1 MNIRL
6 YNTLTSQKEVLAPL
20 NPGHY
25 RMYVCGPTVYD
36 LAHIGHA
43 RCYVIYDVLARHLRA
58 RGLQV
63 TYVRNVTDV
72 DDKIINR
79 ARELG
84 EDPVA
89 LAARVSVAY
98 EEDFAALFIL
108 PPDIEP
114 RVSQHLDE
122 IRGFITKL
130 IDRGVAYESDGDV
143 YFHVPA
149 FPAYGKLSH
158 RKMDELAMGASGR
171 TEDEE
176 AARKRNPADFALW
189 KKAHPGEVSWPSP
202 WGPGRPGWHI
212 ECSAMSGKHLGESFD
227 LHGGGLDLVFPHH
240 ENEIAQ
246 TEACTGHAMATLWM
260 HNGFVQVNKEKMSK
274 SLGNFFGCRDVFA
287 KAEPE
292 AVRFGMFTVHYRSP
306 LNLDWTQDETGKVTG
321 FPLFE
326 DAERRLEYLYEARL
340 RVAGIPDKRIGGKE
354 EAPPPEL
361 AMFAERLAESLDDDL
376 NMPVALAHTN
386 DFLRAANELCD
397 RALGKGGQV
406 PASWL
411 AAAQGGFSALA
422 EHLGVGTQDPEL
434 FLRRVRDRRA
444 KAAGIEPAWVDE
456 QLVVRANA
464 RKEKNF
470 ALSDEV
476 RDELAAKGVKI
487 LDTPAGTTWKLA

>member
-6 YNTLTSQKEVLAPL
+6 YNTLTSQKELLAPIE
-20 NPGHY
+20 PGRF

-36 LAHIGHA
+36 FAHIGHA

-58 RGLQV
+58 RGLDV

-72 DDKIINR
+72 EDKIIKR
-79 ARELG
+79 AAELG

-89 LAARVSVAY
+89 LAARVTVSY
-98 EEDFAALFIL
+98 DEDLAALGNL
-108 PPDIEP
+108 KPDIEP
-114 RVSQHLDE
+114 LVSEHLDE
-122 IRGFITKL
+122 IRAFITRL
-130 IDRGVAYESDGDV
+130 IERGVAYESAGDV

-158 RKMDELAMGASGR
+158 RKMDELSVGASGR
-171 TEDEE
+171 TEDDE

-189 KKAHPGEVSWPSP
+189 KSAQTGEVSWPSP

-212 ECSAMSGKHLGESFD
+212 ECSAMSMKHLGESFD

-246 TEACTGHAMATLWM
+246 TEACTGHAMAKVWM

-292 AVRFGMFTVHYRSP
+292 AVRLGMFTVHYRSP
-306 LNLDWTQDETGKVTG
+306 LNLDWTQDDTGKVTG

-326 DAERRLEYLYEARL
+326 DAERRLEYLYETQLRL
-340 RVAGIPDKRIGGKE
+340 AGLPEKRISENDEK
-354 EAPPPEL
+354 PPAEL
-361 AMFAERLAESLDDDL
+361 GAFAERLAECLDDDL

-386 DFLRAANELCD
+386 DFLKAANELCD

-406 PASWL
+406 PATWI
-411 AAAQGGFSALA
+411 ALA
-422 EHLGVGTQDPEL
+422 QAGFAALVQHLGLGAQDAEA

-444 KAAGIEPAWVDE
+444 KAAGIEPSWVDE
-456 QLVVRANA
+456 QMALRGSA
-464 RKEKNF
+464 RKDKNF
-470 ALSDEV
+470 ALSDQV
-476 RDELAAKGVKI
+476 RDALAEKGVKI
-487 LDTPAGTTWKLA
+487 LDTPSGTTWKLA